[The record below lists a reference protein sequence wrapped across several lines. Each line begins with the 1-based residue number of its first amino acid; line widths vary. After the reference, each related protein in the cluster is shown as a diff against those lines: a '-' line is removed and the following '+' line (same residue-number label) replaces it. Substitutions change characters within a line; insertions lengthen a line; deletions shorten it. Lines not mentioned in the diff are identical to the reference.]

1 MKWIYS
7 IKSRVTIAV
16 LLMVLFVSVFVK
28 NMLDE
33 ENVSDLTTSCSTIY
47 QDRLLPESYIYHLSD
62 FLNKKQRLIDKCNRQ
77 SDFNAL
83 KTLNEGFNAE
93 IDSIIVDFEAT
104 YLTAEEAKSLSALND
119 NIQALYAAE
128 NTMQEKG
135 NAGEDFQ
142 IAKER
147 SSELIGKA
155 SAELLTL
162 SNIQLMVGKQVN
174 DDSKRIMA
182 GSSIL
187 TRFETA
193 ILVVLGLV
201 INALIFGVISSRS
214 KVKQRPHLN

>member
-7 IKSRVTIAV
+7 IKNRMTIAI

-62 FLNKKQRLIDKCNRQ
+62 FLYKKERLLDDCVSKVDYLDLSEKNIGYNT
-77 SDFNAL
+77 SM
-83 KTLNEGFNAE
+83 
-93 IDSIIVDFEAT
+93 DSIMVAFEET
-104 YLTAEEAKSLSALND
+104 YLTPDEDVVLSDLKENIHGIYVVEGVLTGGGDLASFDQAKEDAEVL
-119 NIQALYAAE
+119 
-128 NTMQEKG
+128 
-135 NAGEDFQ
+135 
-142 IAKER
+142 IAKAAKNLED
-147 SSELIGKA
+147 
-155 SAELLTL
+155 L
-162 SNIQLMVGKQVN
+162 SDIQLTVGKQVN

-193 ILVVLGLV
+193 ILVILGVV

-214 KVKQRPHLN
+214 KMKQRPHLN